1 VRALELLRC
10 RTRSHTCLQPLVA
23 SPEEGDTFTIGEL
36 RIVSRVQGSQSGGGL
51 ELHELALGRF
61 VIDYH
66 VHRTMD
72 ETRCVIE
79 GQVEFIVA
87 GRKYQKAAGSVV
99 FVPRGVHH
107 GFSNQ
112 GPGRA
117 RVFVLFT
124 PAGSQHEYFRRL
136 EELVTAPGLDKEAVQ
151 QLQKQYDQELVPLDS

>member
-1 VRALELLRC
+1 MPTVK
-10 RTRSHTCLQPLVA
+10 PLVA
-23 SPEEGDTFTIGEL
+23 SPDEGETFTIGEL
-36 RIVSRVQGSQSGGGL
+36 RIVSRVQGGQSGGEL
-51 ELHELALGRF
+51 ELYELVLGRF

-66 VHRTMD
+66 IQHTMD
-72 ETRCVIE
+72 ETLCVIE

-87 GRKYQKAAGSVV
+87 GTKYQKSAGSVV

-107 GFSNQ
+107 GFSNH

-136 EELVTAPGLDKEAVQ
+136 EKLLAVPGLDKQAVKE
-151 QLQKQYDQELVPLDS
+151 LQKQYDQELVPLNS